1 MKIQVIKENG
11 DYAALIA
18 PTSLTATGYNTD
30 FWQLRDNY
38 VVRVHRRKRRAKFT
52 QESANCPV
60 PITELESWRQTTV
73 RRPGQAEQHYTD
85 EYPNVE
91 ARRFREVLPGE
102 HWTGETTF
110 KIKESYLNKGKTTL
124 TVAPPPDTT
133 SNAACTETSSLQER
147 EREREGGER
156 ERESA
161 RERETE
167 GGREGG
173 TEGWR
178 MEGRRDGGTEGRRER
193 ASGVKAGESQ
203 TSKNNR
209 EYIVFGGWSGV
220 SQPRVRFQAHCHK
233 SEGARLWPDWQD
245 LLHAERLISL
255 EARFRKIWQF
265 KCFELC
271 LGQSNFA

>member
-1 MKIQVIKENG
+1 MKLAEARSPQKPRVP
-11 DYAALIA
+11 D
-18 PTSLTATGYNTD
+18 SLTWSHGATLNRQATAAPLGRQGIPFD
-30 FWQLRDNY
+30 LPKCRLPREPWWG
-38 VVRVHRRKRRAKFT
+38 
-52 QESANCPV
+52 
-60 PITELESWRQTTV
+60 ELE
-73 RRPGQAEQHYTD
+73 
-85 EYPNVE
+85 
-91 ARRFREVLPGE
+91 
-102 HWTGETTF
+102 
-110 KIKESYLNKGKTTL
+110 
-124 TVAPPPDTT
+124 
-133 SNAACTETSSLQER
+133 
-147 EREREGGER
+147 
-156 ERESA
+156 
-161 RERETE
+161 
-167 GGREGG
+167 
-173 TEGWR
+173 
-178 MEGRRDGGTEGRRER
+178 EGRTEGRRER